1 MARSTV
7 GRSGTEISSE
17 LLGSSNKVTRDE
29 SNLTAFENRITTK
42 RIAFGFSPQYVYG
55 KEIG

>member
-1 MARSTV
+1 M
-7 GRSGTEISSE
+7 ISSE
-17 LLGSSNKVTRDE
+17 LLGSSNKMTRDE
-29 SNLTAFENRITTK
+29 SNLTTFENRITME